1 MLTNFGPAETTNY
14 LIFGFAVIF
23 GVLILHIASISF
35 RVRNLRAD
43 LILLEGIRKK
53 GKKKPAK
60 RKKQK

>member
-1 MLTNFGPAETTNY
+1 MFTNFGPSETTNY

-23 GVLILHIASISF
+23 GALILHIASISL
-35 RVRNLRAD
+35 RGRNLRAD
-43 LILLEGIRKK
+43 LLLLEGMQKK